1 MGFGF
6 FAPRWWECYVRR
18 ISAQDYRSMG
28 SGQSLCQLSPL
39 QNDGSRTIPPDPGTL
54 CRDIRWDP
62 HGDRMGLVGISCDL
76 MGSFVSLRD
85 SGR

>member
-54 CRDIRWDP
+54 C
-62 HGDRMGLVGISCDL
+62 GISDGISAEIAWDL
-76 MGSFVSLRD
+76 
-85 SGR
+85 SGFRAISWDLSCH